1 MKKLVNNNM
10 SGLLISIFGIAVGII
25 VTVLVSRHFFKRS
38 LKKSLTP
45 YIQFHSSPLTRI
57 DPKVRE
63 QLEVKYQGQ
72 IIDNLH
78 EIQFLVANT
87 GDSSIRDIIEP
98 LTLDIPEGSSVLDA
112 TILYINPKGRSIKLQ
127 LSKDKKKVIFEIPLL
142 NSGDFFITKILL
154 NGSPRT
160 DDFTFSISAEYLP
173 PTLTATHLPVNAIQT
188 SKTRKGN
195 VEYIPFLIG
204 LGILFFG
211 LAVIPLIVNEWSSF
225 PDFVQFGFWGFFKNL
240 GLTGWSMIV
249 SILSSAT
256 LIIFGGLFVILSFS
270 DVMPKS
276 HKCKFLLPD
285 DSPELVRSNY
295 GFPFELMEIN
305 RNSKN
310 KTKTKDEK

>member
-1 MKKLVNNNM
+1 M
-10 SGLLISIFGIAVGII
+10 SGVLVSIASIIVGII
-25 VTVLVSRHFFKRS
+25 VTVLVSKHFFKRS

-45 YIQFHSSPLTRI
+45 YVQFHSSPLTRI
-57 DPKVRE
+57 DPKVRA

-78 EIQFLVANT
+78 EIQFLIANT

-98 LTLDIPEGSSVLDA
+98 LTLDIPEGSLVLDA
-112 TILYINPKGRSIKLQ
+112 TILYISPKGRSTNLQ

-154 NGSPRT
+154 NGSPKT
-160 DDFTFSISAEYLP
+160 DDLVFSISADYLP
-173 PTLTATHLPVNAIQT
+173 PTLTATYLPMDAIQT

-195 VEYIPFLIG
+195 VEFAPLTIG
-204 LGILFFG
+204 LGILLLG
-211 LAVIPLIVNEWSSF
+211 LAVIPLLINQWPSF
-225 PDFVQFGFWGFFKNL
+225 PDFGQLGFWGFFHNL
-240 GLTGWSMIV
+240 GLTGWAIIV
-249 SILSSAT
+249 SILSSAI
-256 LIIFGGLFVILSFS
+256 LVIFGGVFVILSFS

-295 GFPFELMEIN
+295 GFPFELIEKN
-305 RNSKN
+305 RKPTPKN
-310 KTKTKDEK
+310 GNKDKV